1 MLKGILTTVGALAS
15 VDFYEDKIKQQTVN
29 TSTSTLLQAGPF
41 TMNKNLRSFKDEM
54 EMLTNR
60 KKNLAT

>member
-1 MLKGILTTVGALAS
+1 LELAS
-15 VDFYEDKIKQQTVN
+15 VDFHEDKIKQQTVN

-54 EMLTNR
+54 GMLTNK
-60 KKNLAT
+60 KKNLTA